1 VEVGGDA
8 PISVQSMT
16 NTLTTDVNAT
26 IKQINE
32 LAEAGA
38 DIVRVSC
45 PDKDSSLSLKKILKY
60 VGVPIVADIH
70 FHYKRAIEAANSG
83 ANCLRINPGN
93 IGSKEKVQEILKAAK
108 DNNCSIRIGVNAG
121 SLEKKLLEN
130 ELYLEN
136 ISAIVNG
143 KDPIAIQTENAA
155 ANNTLEA
162 ELSFKKSKED
172 SLLRI
177 AVEAEDKIS
186 ITAKKDKKNLDL
198 ENVLFFSPIKGVI
211 TNGFDAKKEHF
222 GTDIVAKQDEPI
234 KCVFDGV
241 VVIGHWTS
249 ETGYVIGVQHANGV
263 FSLYKHNSI
272 LFKSVGEYVKS
283 GEVLAVIGNSGELSS
298 GPHLHFE
305 LWHKGIAVNPEN
317 YISF

>member
-1 VEVGGDA
+1 MKKKND
-8 PISVQSMT
+8 ITFLS
-16 NTLTTDVNAT
+16 TL
-26 IKQINE
+26 KHKFR
-32 LAEAGA
+32 L
-38 DIVRVSC
+38 IVMN
-45 PDKDSSLSLKKILKY
+45 DSTLEERLSIRFSTLEMLSLFSFGGVLLFVFFLLLVGYTPMNEFVPGKASGRLHKELIVITLKT
-60 VGVPIVADIH
+60 D
-70 FHYKRAIEAANSG
+70 
-83 ANCLRINPGN
+83 
-93 IGSKEKVQEILKAAK
+93 
-108 DNNCSIRIGVNAG
+108 

-130 ELYLEN
+130 ELYLKN
-136 ISAIVNG
+136 ITAIVNG
-143 KDPIAIQTENAA
+143 EDPITIQTEDTTV
-155 ANNTLEA
+155 NNILEA

-186 ITAKKDKKNLDL
+186 ITVKKDMENLDL
-198 ENVLFFSPIKGVI
+198 ENILFFSPIKGVI
-211 TNGFDAKKEHF
+211 TNSFDRKEEHF
-222 GTDIVAKQDEPI
+222 GTDIVAKEDEPI

-241 VVIGHWTS
+241 VVISHWTS

-283 GEVLAVIGNSGELSS
+283 GEVIAVIGNSGDLSS

-305 LWHKGIAVNPEN
+305 LWYKGSAVNPEN

>member
-1 VEVGGDA
+1 MKKKNDIPFLSKLKHKFRLIVMND
-8 PISVQSMT
+8 S
-16 NTLTTDVNAT
+16 TLEERLSIRFSTL
-26 IKQINE
+26 E
-32 LAEAGA
+32 M
-38 DIVRVSC
+38 
-45 PDKDSSLSLKKILKY
+45 LSLFSFGGGLLFVFFLLLVGYTPMNEFVPGKASGRLHKELIVITLKT
-60 VGVPIVADIH
+60 D
-70 FHYKRAIEAANSG
+70 
-83 ANCLRINPGN
+83 
-93 IGSKEKVQEILKAAK
+93 
-108 DNNCSIRIGVNAG
+108 

-130 ELYLEN
+130 ELYLKN
-136 ISAIVNG
+136 IIAIVNG
-143 KDPIAIQTENAA
+143 EDPITIQTEDTTV
-155 ANNTLEA
+155 NNILEA

-186 ITAKKDKKNLDL
+186 ITAKKDKGNLDL
-198 ENVLFFSPIKGVI
+198 ENILYFSPIKGVI
-211 TNGFDAKKEHF
+211 TNSFDRKEEHF
-222 GTDIVAKQDEPI
+222 GTDIVAKEDEPI

-241 VVIGHWTS
+241 VVISHWTS

-283 GEVLAVIGNSGELSS
+283 GEVIAVIGNSGDLSS

-305 LWHKGIAVNPEN
+305 LWYKGIAVNPEN

>member
-1 VEVGGDA
+1 MKKKNN
-8 PISVQSMT
+8 ISFLSKLKHKFRLIVMNDS
-16 NTLTTDVNAT
+16 TLEERLSIRFSTL
-26 IKQINE
+26 E
-32 LAEAGA
+32 M
-38 DIVRVSC
+38 
-45 PDKDSSLSLKKILKY
+45 LSLFSFGGGLLFVFFLLLVGDTPMNEFVPGKASGRLHKELIIITLKT
-60 VGVPIVADIH
+60 D
-70 FHYKRAIEAANSG
+70 
-83 ANCLRINPGN
+83 
-93 IGSKEKVQEILKAAK
+93 
-108 DNNCSIRIGVNAG
+108 

-130 ELYLEN
+130 ELYLKN
-136 ISAIVNG
+136 IIAIVNG
-143 KDPIAIQTENAA
+143 EDPIAIQAEDTTV
-155 ANNTLEA
+155 NNTLEA

-186 ITAKKDKKNLDL
+186 ITAKKDKGNLDL
-198 ENVLFFSPIKGVI
+198 ENILYFSPIKGVI
-211 TNGFDAKKEHF
+211 TNSFDRKEEHF
-222 GTDIVAKQDEPI
+222 GIDIVAKEDEPI

-241 VVIGHWTS
+241 VVISHWTS

-283 GEVLAVIGNSGELSS
+283 GEVIAVIGNSGDISS

-305 LWHKGIAVNPEN
+305 LWYKGIAVNPEN

>member
-1 VEVGGDA
+1 
-8 PISVQSMT
+8 MKKK
-16 NTLTTDVNAT
+16 N
-26 IKQINE
+26 
-32 LAEAGA
+32 
-38 DIVRVSC
+38 DITF
-45 PDKDSSLSLKKILKY
+45 LSKLKY
-60 VGVPIVADIH
+60 RFRLIVMNDSTLEE
-70 FHYKRAIEAANSG
+70 R
-83 ANCLRINPGN
+83 L
-93 IGSKEKVQEILKAAK
+93 
-108 DNNCSIRIGVNAG
+108 SIRFSTLEMFSLFSFGGFLLFVFFLLLVGYTPMNQFVPGKASGRLHKELIVIMLKTD

-130 ELYLEN
+130 ELYLKN
-136 ISAIVNG
+136 ITAIVNG
-143 KDPIAIQTENAA
+143 EDPIAIQMEGDTINIA
-155 ANNTLEA
+155 LET

-186 ITAKKDKKNLDL
+186 IAAKRDKKNLDL

-211 TNGFDAKKEHF
+211 TNSFDSKKEHF
-222 GTDIVAKQDEPI
+222 GTDIVAKEDEPI

-241 VVIGHWTS
+241 VVISHWTS

-272 LFKSVGEYVKS
+272 LFKNVGEYVRS
-283 GEVLAVIGNSGELSS
+283 GEVIAVIGNSGNLSS

-305 LWHKGIAVNPEN
+305 LWYKGVAVNPEN